1 MTRSGTTRYLLPDG
15 SLSREPLG
23 TQQQAQ
29 ETLFREAEFGLSHYT
44 EDYDEDHLVMQ
55 TARQR
60 WMGILDPLTV
70 QSLAMDPAP
79 VDKAIKVLTSRAGGL
94 LSLPVM
100 HPRRRCPLANS
111 QQL

>member
-15 SLSREPLG
+15 SLSREPLD
-23 TQQQAQ
+23 TAQQGQ

-70 QSLAMDPAP
+70 QSLAMDPTP
-79 VDKAIKVLTSRAGGL
+79 VDKAIKVLITRAR
-94 LSLPVM
+94 SHSEPADTQSCTQDAIA
-100 HPRRRCPLANS
+100 R
-111 QQL
+111 